1 MKCIYKKYR
10 ITAFIMC
17 CLTVISITSCGMD
30 VANKSSDSTMSHQI
44 ELDISSDST
53 KNDIQE
59 HTEKKSIVVSNKKE
73 EKTACTTTSVNIVPD
88 TIESTEQSKLVKQS
102 FDKEDIISENTVTTI
117 QQQGIANGPQND
129 IPELTKTTKA
139 DTETE
144 TTNTETIIHSDSAM
158 YDENNNE
165 IPSYTPK
172 TDPVVIAGD
181 GNVLLNGTLEEQMGR
196 KSVRVSKEEA
206 EMLINMLNEIELVP
220 VDYPDPASI
229 PYGGG
234 FIMDIEGNERY
245 ILLGGR
251 YLQIGDNYYYD
262 ANNRSDALS
271 ATIGSILNS

>member
-1 MKCIYKKYR
+1 
-10 ITAFIMC
+10 MC

-30 VANKSSDSTMSHQI
+30 VADKSSDSTMSHQI
-44 ELDISSDST
+44 DLDISSDST

-73 EKTACTTTSVNIVPD
+73 ETTACITTSVNIVPD

-102 FDKEDIISENTVTTI
+102 LDKEDIISENTVTTI
-117 QQQGIANGPQND
+117 QQQGIANEPQND
-129 IPELTKTTKA
+129 IPELAKTTKA

-196 KSVRVSKEEA
+196 QSVRVSKEEA

-220 VDYPDPASI
+220 VDYPDLASI